1 MASTL
6 PRLVPK
12 RLVAGT
18 ELSSQLAWF
27 GRLLLGLVQLGL
39 HVEYCHCLLQL
50 IIVLRDRCC
59 HVVRLVTEVAL
70 VQAKP

>member
-1 MASTL
+1 MAG
-6 PRLVPK
+6 
-12 RLVAGT
+12 A
-18 ELSSQLAWF
+18 ELSSQLARF
-27 GRLLLGLVQLGL
+27 LLLGLVQLGL